1 MENESNVS
9 EEVSQDQQVIHEDS
23 QNTVENK
30 GRRKNDIGTN
40 TANMRHKIEN
50 LEREKAELLDAK
62 KLSQMTAQQLQEVS
76 KKLSTVEAA
85 LGLYVSCDGYQNVVT
100 PEAEKKY
107 AEKYPATYALMKKSG
122 DQYLIG
128 ASLYENIT
136 KNMYTDSEKNDTDQR
151 IQENKKNLQL
161 GPENQLSSFS
171 GKIDGELNEERERAA
186 RDLRERI
193 MSGQM

>member
-9 EEVSQDQQVIHEDS
+9 QETTQAIQEDTATTTENKS
-23 QNTVENK
+23 HRESDLQKNTV
-30 GRRKNDIGTN
+30 
-40 TANMRHKIEN
+40 NMRHTIEN
-50 LEREKAELLDAK
+50 LKREKAELLDAR
-62 KLSQMTAQQLQEVS
+62 KLSENTAKQLQEVS

-85 LGLYVSCDGYQNVVT
+85 LGLYSSCPDYSKLVT

-107 AEKYPATYALMKKSG
+107 AEKFPATYAALRTSG
-122 DQYLIG
+122 DQYLVG

-136 KNMYTDSEKNDTDQR
+136 NMYGDSEKNNVEEKIRD
-151 IQENKKNLQL
+151 NKENLQL
-161 GPENQLSSFS
+161 SPENQLSSFS
-171 GKIDGELNEERERAA
+171 GKIDGEINEERERQA